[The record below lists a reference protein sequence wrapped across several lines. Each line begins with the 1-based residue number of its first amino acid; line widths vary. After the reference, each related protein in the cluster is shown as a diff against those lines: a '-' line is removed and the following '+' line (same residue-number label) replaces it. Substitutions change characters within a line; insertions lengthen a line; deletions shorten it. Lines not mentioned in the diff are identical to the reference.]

1 STRRR
6 RTGEERSWRFSSHPL
21 KSIAYKHGVMLLVFL
36 LAIGFTVALMVSPRL
51 RLATALLVIRALY
64 LNRWRN
70 GRAGKVYAGR

>member
-1 STRRR
+1 
-6 RTGEERSWRFSSHPL
+6 
-21 KSIAYKHGVMLLVFL
+21 MLLVFL